1 MYIVTYVFMIFT
13 YLRSYIFQNFVLLVW
28 VGCAC
33 VIIIIIV
40 FIQNLNNR
48 RQQQTGQFCAVKD
61 MSHVKIKIKETENQ
75 SENGKSTWKFIEDST
90 FAARKVDTLN
100 NIKEVAL

>member
-13 YLRSYIFQNFVLLVW
+13 YLRSYISQNFVVIVW

-48 RQQQTGQFCAVKD
+48 RQQQTGQTE
-61 MSHVKIKIKETENQ
+61 SQPENSLKIQ
-75 SENGKSTWKFIEDST
+75 LLLQGK
-90 FAARKVDTLN
+90 
-100 NIKEVAL
+100 